1 MLSMFNKLIILL
13 SITLLAP
20 SLYLCAQKDDNSKR
34 ARNYDKATENYR
46 RGDNVAAMKYLD
58 EILETDSAYIDA
70 WLLKADIYND
80 GNEVQKAIYSYNK
93 AISLDS
99 SYYLPVYYILANLQ
113 FKNEIFDDAKRNYI
127 RYLNTRPK
135 SLIET
140 KRCVTN
146 IPLCDFRGQLIA
158 NAVSFKPEN
167 LGSMIN
173 SDGYEYVNSISLDD
187 SLLFYT
193 QKGLQAGSNE
203 SFFISRRADSAW
215 QKGVEIGEP
224 VNSSGNEGA
233 LSMSPDGMSIYITC
247 CSRPDSYG
255 TCDIY
260 RSVRT
265 GEGWSEPENL
275 GSEVNSTAWD
285 SQPSMSADG
294 KTLYFVSA
302 RRGGKG
308 GSDLFKTE
316 MQPGGFWSIPVNLGD
331 SINTDADEMAPFI
344 HPDGRTL
351 YFSSKGHPGMG
362 GADLFISRMDVYG
375 KWIKP
380 QNLGYPI
387 NTRGDEIN
395 LVIDAQGKFAY
406 ISTDR
411 KGGYGAMD
419 IYRFELPAAA
429 RPTPVS
435 YVKGLVFDKNDLH
448 PLAASFELIDLA
460 NGTTVVKSTS
470 DRSQGDFLLC
480 LPQGKNYALNVSC
493 DGYLFHSEN
502 FTMEGNGTESEP
514 QQLKIAM
521 QPVKVGETV
530 ILKNIFFDTDSYQLK
545 PESLAELEKLLQFL
559 NKNPNIS
566 IQLLG
571 HTDNVGSDQH
581 NTELSANRAKAVY
594 DFLITQGIDPI
605 RLSYRGYGES
615 IPVDTNETEK
625 GRANN
630 RRTEFRISGN

>member
-1 MLSMFNKLIILL
+1 MHSKVILFLSVAMFALTL
-13 SITLLAP
+13 SVY
-20 SLYLCAQKDDNSKR
+20 SQKDDRSKLVR
-34 ARNYDKATENYR
+34 AFDKATEYYR
-46 RGDNVAAMKYLD
+46 KGDNVAAMKNLND
-58 EILETDSAYIDA
+58 ILETDSSFIDA

-80 GNEVQKAIYSYNK
+80 GNEVEKAVISYKK

-99 SYYLPVYYILANLQ
+99 AYYLPAYYILANLQ
-113 FKNEIFDDAKRNYI
+113 FKNEMFKEAKENYI
-127 RYLNTRPK
+127 IYLNTKPK

-146 IPLCDFRGQLIA
+146 IPLCDLRARLIA
-158 NAVSFKPEN
+158 DAVPFKPEN

-187 SLLFYT
+187 SLLFFT
-193 QKGLQAGSNE
+193 QKGVTAGSNE
-203 SFFISRRADSAW
+203 SFFISHKTGDTW
-215 QKGVEIGEP
+215 QKGIEIGEP

-260 RSVRT
+260 RSVRA
-265 GEGWSEPENL
+265 GQGWTEPMNL
-275 GSEVNSTAWD
+275 GGEVNSTAWD

-302 RRGGKG
+302 RRGVRG
-308 GSDLFKTE
+308 GSDIFKTE
-316 MQPGGFWSIPVNLGD
+316 LQSNGYWGIPVNLGD

-362 GADLFISRMDVYG
+362 GADLFISRMDVQG
-375 KWIKP
+375 NWSRP
-380 QNLGYPI
+380 VNLGYPI
-387 NTRGDEIN
+387 NTKGDEIN
-395 LVIDAQGKFAY
+395 LVIDARGKFAY

-419 IYRFELPAAA
+419 IYKFELPAAS

-435 YVKGLVFDKNDLH
+435 YVKGFVFDKNDRH

-460 NGTTVVKSTS
+460 DGTTVVSSVS
-470 DRSQGDFLLC
+470 DRTKGDFLLC
-480 LPQGKNYALNVSC
+480 LPEGKNYALNVSC
-493 DGYLFHSEN
+493 EGYLFHSEN
-502 FTMEGNGTESEP
+502 FTMSGNATESEP
-514 QQLKIAM
+514 QRLDIAM

-530 ILKNIFFDTDSYQLK
+530 VLKNIFFDSDSYILK
-545 PESLAELEKLLQFL
+545 QESLIELEKLLQFL
-559 NKNPNIS
+559 IKNPNIA

-581 NTELSANRAKAVY
+581 NLELSTNRAKAVY
-594 DFLITQGIDPI
+594 DYLLSKGINAQ
-605 RLSYRGYGES
+605 RLSFKGYGES
-615 IPVDTNETEK
+615 IPIDSNDTEA